1 MNFQVVLAVPAVSA
15 DQGCRT
21 WFSSDEVRSSIDSSG
36 SSVSAWL
43 HSVAERNV
51 AQVV

>member
-21 WFSSDEVRSSIDSSG
+21 WFSSSEVSSSSG
-36 SSVSAWL
+36 SSGSSIGL
-43 HSVAERNV
+43 HNV
-51 AQVV
+51 VQQ